1 MRGREDSPNP
11 PPPRPDGRLRAL
23 VASVRSTWALAL
35 ARVLSS
41 VETSKTQATLK
52 SLPFIV
58 MAVVAVI
65 DLASGPTAGLLPLL
79 ALGPAFASVA
89 CGPARTTLIGTVALA
104 LCVPLGLYNGI
115 LWTSRTG
122 ITATAILG
130 VTTASVLA
138 SAGRIR
144 HERRLADVR
153 SVAEAAQRVLLR
165 PVPRRAG
172 PGIGVA
178 VSYTSATAEARIGGD
193 LYEVVTTPHGVRII
207 VGDVQGKGLEAVET
221 AAVVLGAFREAA
233 YDEDKLQGVVN
244 RLENALTR
252 ELSGEQF
259 VTAVLAEL
267 TGGDCLTVL
276 NCGHP
281 PPMVLAA
288 GGEHWFAGPPEEAL
302 PLGMGSLK
310 ATDPVPYQLPFE
322 PGDQV
327 LFYTDGV
334 VEARDGTGRFYPL
347 DSRAH
352 LLTGA
357 DPQLALDA
365 LRADLLRHVGRPLAD
380 DAAMLLLRHR
390 SARPTPA
397 ARSAA

>member
-1 MRGREDSPNP
+1 MLRSGDRHTRSSSRPEKRHAALLRSLAAFRGRAFT
-11 PPPRPDGRLRAL
+11 RL
-23 VASVRSTWALAL
+23 
-35 ARVLSS
+35 LSS
-41 VETSKTQATLK
+41 VETGKTQATLK
-52 SLPFIV
+52 LLPFAV
-58 MAVVAVI
+58 MAVVALI
-65 DLASGPTAGLLPLL
+65 DFGTGPTAGLLPLL

-89 CGPARTTLIGTVALA
+89 CGLARTTVVGVIALVLCVALG
-104 LCVPLGLYNGI
+104 VYNGI
-115 LWTSRTG
+115 LWTPRTN
-122 ITATAILG
+122 TTVAAILG
-130 VTTASVLA
+130 VTVASVLA
-138 SAGRIR
+138 SAGRLR

-233 YDEDKLQGVVN
+233 YDEAKLEGVVC

-259 VTAVLAEL
+259 VTAVLAEIS
-267 TGGDCLTVL
+267 GDTSVTVL

-281 PPMVLAA
+281 PPMVLTAE
-288 GGEHWFAGPPEEAL
+288 GDPWFAHPPEDAL
-302 PLGMGSLK
+302 PLGMGTLK
-310 ATDPVPYQLPFE
+310 SVEPVPHQLPFE
-322 PGDQV
+322 PGCQI

-334 VEARDGTGRFYPL
+334 IEARDGKGEFYPL
-347 DSRAH
+347 ADRAH
-352 LLTGA
+352 LLDDS

-380 DAAMLLLRHR
+380 DAAMLLLRR
-390 SARPTPA
+390 RPAPLTI
-397 ARSAA
+397 